1 MDSYRF
7 NDSTLDAAR
16 LGQFGIIPN
25 QGGDSTTRA
34 AQRGRVTAEVVDQNI
49 VVDPV
54 KGTVQEIPPSQPRKK
69 TNTGKI
75 GGGRFQSYRYP
86 NKMLTA
92 TTDYLK
98 IKIVKYIPREQGKKA
113 GGGNAGGE
121 SKGNKGKKTFT
132 GALSKGFSM
141 ETISSRVKKQ
151 SPLAQIILPIPQ
163 AISDSNGVSWG
174 DSTMNPIEALGY
186 QLGSSLMTNPGK
198 VLEDAKNIEGFGGI
212 DESTKQAVMS
222 ALAGA
227 AVGKSPGEMVARST
241 GQVMN
246 PNLEVIF
253 QGVQT
258 RSFGFT
264 FTFSP
269 RNMSEANQIKQI
281 IRLFK
286 QHSAA
291 KGSSGNGFFISSP
304 DIFIFEYMKGRAAH
318 PFLNIFKPMVVN
330 TVAMEYTG
338 NGTYSTFHDGT
349 PTLMRMTLN
358 VQELNPIYAEH
369 YDSGEGTRGVGF

>member
-1 MDSYRF
+1 MA
-7 NDSTLDAAR
+7 TLKDNWTGTKELLDKELNKKPLSPEIKQMMEAAKY
-16 LGQFGIIPN
+16 N
-25 QGGDSTTRA
+25 
-34 AQRGRVTAEVVDQNI
+34 AEF
-49 VVDPV
+49 
-54 KGTVQEIPPSQPRKK
+54 RKK
-69 TNTGKI
+69 DKQYL
-75 GGGRFQSYRYP
+75 RKLQSQYQAYRYP
-86 NKMLTA
+86 NKMLTN

-98 IKIVKYIPREQGKKA
+98 FSIKEYIPAEQGKKA
-113 GGGNAGGE
+113 GNKDAGGE
-121 SKGNKGKKTFT
+121 GSNRPKKTLMQT
-132 GALSKGFSM
+132 VEAGFQM

-151 SPLAQIILPIPQ
+151 KNLAQIILPIPQ
-163 AISDSNGVSWG
+163 SITDSNGVSWG
-174 DSTMNPIEALGY
+174 DSTLNPIEAIGFKAARAASGGNFTAI
-186 QLGSSLMTNPGK
+186 QDM
-198 VLEDAKNIEGFGGI
+198 EGFGKIDPGI
-212 DESTKQAVMS
+212 REAVMS
-222 ALAGA
+222 SLAAA
-227 AVGKSPGEMVARST
+227 AVGKSAGEMTARAT

-264 FTFSP
+264 FAFSP
-269 RNMSEANQIKQI
+269 RNMSEANQVKQI

-286 QHSAA
+286 KHSAA

-304 DIFIFEYMKGRAAH
+304 DIFVLEYMKGNSPH

-330 TVAMEYTG
+330 SVAMDYTG

-369 YDSGEGTRGVGF
+369 YDSEEGTRGVGF

>member
-1 MDSYRF
+1 MTYSGFR
-7 NDSTLDAAR
+7 DSTMDAAR

-34 AQRGRVTAEVVDQNI
+34 AQRGRVLAEVVDQNI

-54 KGTVQEIPPSQPRKK
+54 KGTVTEIPPSKSVKK
-69 TNTGKI
+69 INTGKV

-98 IKIVKYIPREQGKKA
+98 IKIVKYIPMNQGKKS
-113 GGGNAGGE
+113 GDKSAGGE
-121 SKGNKGKKTFT
+121 GKQSQKKSFMKTL
-132 GALSKGFSM
+132 GGGFSM
-141 ETISSRVKKQ
+141 ETVSSRVKKQ
-151 SPLAQIILPIPQ
+151 SPLAQVLLPIPQ
-163 AISDSNGVSWG
+163 SITDSNGVSWG
-174 DSTMNPIEALGY
+174 DSTLNPIEALGFAA
-186 QLGSSLMTNPGK
+186 GSSLMQGDISAVTNI
-198 VLEDAKNIEGFGGI
+198 DGFGTI

-227 AVGKSPGEMVARST
+227 AIGKGAGEMVSRST

-253 QGVQT
+253 KGVQT
-258 RSFGFT
+258 RSFGFS
-264 FTFSP
+264 FAFSP
-269 RNMSEANQIKQI
+269 RNMSEANQVKQI

-304 DIFIFEYMKGRAAH
+304 DIFIFEYMKGGAAH
-318 PFLNIFKPMVVN
+318 PFLNVFKPMVIN
-330 TVAMEYTG
+330 SIAMDYTG

-349 PTLMRMTLN
+349 PSLMKMTLN
-358 VQELNPIYAEH
+358 LQELNPIYAEH
-369 YDSGEGTRGVGF
+369 YESGEGTRGVGF

>member
-1 MDSYRF
+1 MA
-7 NDSTLDAAR
+7 TLKDNWTGTR
-16 LGQFGIIPN
+16 ELLNKEFGK
-25 QGGDSTTRA
+25 
-34 AQRGRVTAEVVDQNI
+34 
-49 VVDPV
+49 DPLSPE
-54 KGTVQEIPPSQPRKK
+54 KRREIKQMIEANKYNAKRKEQDKQYLRKLQSQYEA
-69 TNTGKI
+69 
-75 GGGRFQSYRYP
+75 YRYP
-86 NKMLTA
+86 NKMLTN

-98 IKIVKYIPREQGKKA
+98 FKIVEYIPAEQGKKA
-113 GGGNAGGE
+113 GEKSGGGE
-121 SKGNKGKKTFT
+121 GKGKSKKTLM
-132 GALSKGFSM
+132 GAASKGFSM
-141 ETISSRVKKQ
+141 GTISERVKKQ

-186 QLGSSLMTNPGK
+186 QLGSSLMTDPGK
-198 VLEDAKNIEGFGGI
+198 VLNDAKNMDGFGEI
-212 DESTKQAVMS
+212 DENTKRSVMS

-264 FTFSP
+264 FAFSP
-269 RNMSEANQIKQI
+269 RNMSEANQVKQI

-286 QHSAA
+286 KHSAA
-291 KGSSGNGFFISSP
+291 KGASGNGFFISSP
-304 DIFIFEYMKGRAAH
+304 DIFIFEYMKGRSPH
-318 PFLNIFKPMVVN
+318 PFLNVFKPMVVN
-330 TVAMEYTG
+330 SVAMEYTG

-358 VQELNPIYAEH
+358 MQELNPIYAEH

>member
-1 MDSYRF
+1 MA
-7 NDSTLDAAR
+7 TLKDNWTGTRELLNKEFGKDPLSAAR
-16 LGQFGIIPN
+16 RREIDQMME
-25 QGGDSTTRA
+25 A
-34 AQRGRVTAEVVDQNI
+34 AKESHEFQRKDKQYLS
-49 VVDPV
+49 
-54 KGTVQEIPPSQPRKK
+54 KL
-69 TNTGKI
+69 
-75 GGGRFQSYRYP
+75 QSRYEAYRYP
-86 NKMLTA
+86 NKILTSS
-92 TTDYLK
+92 TDYLK
-98 IKIVKYIPREQGKKA
+98 IKIVKYIPAEQGKKA
-113 GGGNAGGE
+113 GEKSGGGE
-121 SKGNKGKKTFT
+121 GKGKSKKTLT
-132 GALSKGFSM
+132 SAAAKGFSM
-141 ETISSRVKKQ
+141 GTISERVKKQ
-151 SPLAQIILPIPQ
+151 SPLAQILLPIPQ

-186 QLGSSLMTNPGK
+186 QLGSSLMTDPGK
-198 VLEDAKNIEGFGGI
+198 VLNDAKNMDGFGEI
-212 DESTKQAVMS
+212 DENTKRSVMS

-264 FTFSP
+264 FAFSP
-269 RNMSEANQIKQI
+269 RNMSEANQVKQI

-286 QHSAA
+286 KHSAA
-291 KGSSGNGFFISSP
+291 KGASGNGFFISSP
-304 DIFIFEYMKGRAAH
+304 DIFIFEYMKGRSAH
-318 PFLNIFKPMVVN
+318 PFLNVFKPMVVN
-330 TVAMEYTG
+330 SVSMEYTG

>member
-1 MDSYRF
+1 MA
-7 NDSTLDAAR
+7 TLKDNWTGTKE
-16 LGQFGIIPN
+16 LLDKEFGK
-25 QGGDSTTRA
+25 
-34 AQRGRVTAEVVDQNI
+34 
-49 VVDPV
+49 DPLSPERRR
-54 KGTVQEIPPSQPRKK
+54 EIQQMIEANKYNAKRKEQDKQYLRKLQSQYEA
-69 TNTGKI
+69 
-75 GGGRFQSYRYP
+75 YRYP
-86 NKMLTA
+86 NKMLTSS
-92 TTDYLK
+92 TDYLK
-98 IKIVKYIPREQGKKA
+98 IKIVKYIPAEQGKKSGEKS
-113 GGGNAGGE
+113 GGGEG
-121 SKGNKGKKTFT
+121 KGKGKKTLM
-132 GALSKGFSM
+132 GAASKGFSM
-141 ETISSRVKKQ
+141 GTISERVKKQ

-186 QLGSSLMTNPGK
+186 QLGSSLMTDPGK
-198 VLEDAKNIEGFGGI
+198 VLNDAKNMDGFGEI
-212 DESTKQAVMS
+212 DENTKRSVMS

-264 FTFSP
+264 FAFSP
-269 RNMSEANQIKQI
+269 RNMSEANQVKQI

-286 QHSAA
+286 KHSAA
-291 KGSSGNGFFISSP
+291 KGASGNGFFISSP
-304 DIFIFEYMKGRAAH
+304 DIFILEYMKGRGPH
-318 PFLNIFKPMVVN
+318 PFLNVFKPMVVN
-330 TVAMEYTG
+330 SVAMEYTG

-358 VQELNPIYAEH
+358 MQELNPIYAEH

>member
-1 MDSYRF
+1 MSYRF
-7 NDSTLDAAR
+7 SDSTLDAAR

-25 QGGDSTTRA
+25 KGGDSTTQA
-34 AQRGRVTAEVVDQNI
+34 AQLGRIKAEVIDQGI

-54 KGTVQEIPPSQPRKK
+54 KGTVTEIPKNNVVKK
-69 TNTGKI
+69 ANTGKV

-86 NKMLTA
+86 NKMLTSS
-92 TTDYLK
+92 TDYLK
-98 IKIVKYIPREQGKKA
+98 IKIVKYVPADHGKKS
-113 GGGNAGGE
+113 GGDSAGGE
-121 SKGNKGKKTFT
+121 GKNKPKKTLM
-132 GALSKGFSM
+132 GSLSKGFSM

-151 SPLAQIILPIPQ
+151 SPLAQILLPIPQ
-163 AISDSNGVSWG
+163 SIRDSNGVSWG
-174 DSTMNPIEALGY
+174 TSTLNPIEALGY
-186 QLGSSLMTNPGK
+186 QLGTSLMTNPGET
-198 VLEDAKNIEGFGGI
+198 LKNAGNIGGVGAI
-212 DESTKQAVMS
+212 DDSTKQAVMS

-227 AVGKSPGEMVARST
+227 AIGKGAGEMVSRAT

-253 QGVQT
+253 KGVQT
-258 RSFGFT
+258 RSFGFE
-264 FTFSP
+264 FAFSP
-269 RNMSEANQIKQI
+269 RNMSEANQVKQI

-304 DIFIFEYMKGRAAH
+304 DIFIFEYMKGGSAH
-318 PFLNIFKPMVVN
+318 PFLNVFKPMVIN
-330 TVAMEYTG
+330 SVAMDYTG

-349 PTLMRMTLN
+349 PSLMRMTLN
-358 VQELNPIYAEH
+358 VQELNPIYFEH

>member
-1 MDSYRF
+1 MGFAGQLFDKPGSGGF
-7 NDSTLDAAR
+7 TLKKAVEI
-16 LGQFGIIPN
+16 QNKSKNQNVVKPN
-25 QGGDSTTRA
+25 
-34 AQRGRVTAEVVDQNI
+34 N
-49 VVDPV
+49 
-54 KGTVQEIPPSQPRKK
+54 
-69 TNTGKI
+69 TNTNSSTSQNNQRSSTGGMRS

-86 NKMLTA
+86 NKMLTN

-98 IKIVKYIPREQGKKA
+98 ISIKEYLPAEQGKKA
-113 GGGNAGGE
+113 GEKSGGGEGSNKPKKTLMQTVNAG
-121 SKGNKGKKTFT
+121 FQ
-132 GALSKGFSM
+132 M

-151 SPLAQIILPIPQ
+151 KSLAQIILPIPQ
-163 AISDSNGVSWG
+163 SITDSNGVNWG

-186 QLGSSLMTNPGK
+186 KAARSGMKGDFSAIQNM
-198 VLEDAKNIEGFGGI
+198 EGFGEIDPGI
-212 DESTKQAVMS
+212 KEAVMS
-222 ALAGA
+222 SLAAA
-227 AVGKSPGEMVARST
+227 AVGKSAGEMTARST

-264 FTFSP
+264 FAFSP
-269 RNMSEANQIKQI
+269 RNLSEANQVKQI

-286 QHSAA
+286 KHSAA
-291 KGSSGNGFFISSP
+291 KGASGNGFFISSP
-304 DIFIFEYMKGRAAH
+304 DIFIFEYMKGRSAH
-318 PFLNIFKPMVVN
+318 PFLNVFKPMVVN
-330 TVAMEYTG
+330 SVSMEYTG